1 MGQLAHPGAY
11 SRGLDQER
19 FMKKILLL
27 TCVLAASV
35 MIATHASKVSAANQ
49 NENQPNYT
57 ADGKLVMP
65 GNYRDWFFLTSGL
78 GMNYST
84 GVSAHPM
91 FTNVFVPRESYAE
104 FKATGKWPDKTQFVI
119 EMVQPATHGSI
130 NKGGHYQNT
139 LMGWDVEVKDSTRPQ
154 PWSYYALDAKDKSA
168 DPVGSTA
175 CLKCHTANAAV
186 ENTFV
191 QFYPTLLDFAVEKG
205 LIKPGVHIPLNQS
218 RLEKLIVNSGW
229 DKAEAAYREDR
240 KLNPQSD
247 LMDMAALENTAG
259 SLAKDKKMK
268 EAIEVVT
275 LMTQDYPAS
284 AQAYDD
290 LGDVYKMDSQ
300 VQPAIEASQKALSLV
315 DSDAKLSAD
324 DKKQVRSSAEKR
336 IAELSKK

>member
-1 MGQLAHPGAY
+1 MKRLLLSASVVVVLIAFAVRTSKVTAAEKNANQPAY
-11 SRGLDQER
+11 S
-19 FMKKILLL
+19 K
-27 TCVLAASV
+27 
-35 MIATHASKVSAANQ
+35 
-49 NENQPNYT
+49 
-57 ADGKLVMP
+57 DGKLTLP
-65 GNYRDWFFLTSGL
+65 PNYREWFFLTSGL

-91 FTNVFVPRESYAE
+91 FTNVFVPPEAYKE
-104 FKATGKWPDKTQFVI
+104 FKATGKWPDKTQWVL

-154 PWSYYALDAKDKSA
+154 QWTYYNFDAKETQA
-168 DPVGSTA
+168 DPIASTA
-175 CLKCHTANAAV
+175 CLKCHTANGAV

-191 QFYPTLLDFAVEKG
+191 QFYPTLLDFSVEKG

-229 DKAEAAYREDR
+229 DKAEAAYHEDR

-259 SLAKDKKMK
+259 SLAKDKKMA
-268 EAIEVVT
+268 EALQVVT
-275 LMTQDYPAS
+275 LMTKEYPAS

-290 LGDVYKMDSQ
+290 LGDVYKMNSQ
-300 VQPAIEASQKALSLV
+300 PQQAIEASQKASALV
-315 DSDAKLSAD
+315 DADSKLSDD
-324 DKKQVRSSAEKR
+324 DKKQVKASAEKR

>member
-1 MGQLAHPGAY
+1 MGQSSPPGAY
-11 SRGLDQER
+11 SRGLVQEK

-49 NENQPNYT
+49 NENQPNYSK
-57 ADGKLVMP
+57 DGKLELP
-65 GNYRDWFFLTSGL
+65 ANYREWFFLTSGL

-91 FTNVFVPRESYAE
+91 FTNVFVPPEAYKE
-104 FKATGKWPDKTQFVI
+104 FKATGKWPDKTQFVL

-154 PWSYYALDAKDKSA
+154 QWTYYNFDAKDTSA
-168 DPVGSTA
+168 DPIASTA

-191 QFYPTLLDFAVEKG
+191 QFYPPLLDFSVEKG
-205 LIKPGVHIPLNQS
+205 LIKPGVHIPLNQT

-229 DKAEAAYREDR
+229 EKAAAAYHEDPT
-240 KLNPQSD
+240 LNPQSD
-247 LMDMAALENTAG
+247 LMDMSALENTAG
-259 SLAKDKKMK
+259 SLAKDKKLN

-275 LMTQDYPAS
+275 LMTKDYPAS

-300 VQPAIEASQKALSLV
+300 PQSAIEASQKALSLV
-315 DSDAKLSAD
+315 DGDTK
-324 DKKQVRSSAEKR
+324 
-336 IAELSKK
+336 